1 MLALRIA
8 TSLGSLLLGCT
19 LLTACNNPKTTG
31 STQATGEDSLPA
43 PAAQGG
49 SVTGMPDPGVA
60 RARPAPVEVIATE
73 TSALPEE
80 GDAMTAASTDGTDPQ
95 LPPEPLPQALAEP
108 AAQAQ
113 APAPVAA
120 PAPDPGTPPPAD
132 PRR

>member
-19 LLTACNNPKTTG
+19 LFTACNNPKTTG

-60 RARPAPVEVIATE
+60 TPQPAPIDTNTPAEDSTAVTDAGAQPDTGTASDTTPASNSPAAVPAQPSASTTNAAPKSAAATE
-73 TSALPEE
+73 SV
-80 GDAMTAASTDGTDPQ
+80 GGK
-95 LPPEPLPQALAEP
+95 
-108 AAQAQ
+108 
-113 APAPVAA
+113 
-120 PAPDPGTPPPAD
+120 
-132 PRR
+132 